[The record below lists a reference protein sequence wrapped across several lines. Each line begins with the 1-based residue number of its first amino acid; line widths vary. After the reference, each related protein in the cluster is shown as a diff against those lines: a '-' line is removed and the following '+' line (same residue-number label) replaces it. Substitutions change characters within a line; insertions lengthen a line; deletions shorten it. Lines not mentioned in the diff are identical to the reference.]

1 MVVGPLLVALEPL
14 GDWAFIVVLGLEVF
28 VGEFLRMKVDVGNSE
43 DGAEYFSVEGKR
55 GEFFLEGI
63 DAILLID

>member
-1 MVVGPLLVALEPL
+1 MVGPLLVALEPL

-28 VGEFLRMKVDVGNSE
+28 VGEFLRMKVDVDNSE
-43 DGAEYFSVEGKR
+43 DGAEYLSVEGKR